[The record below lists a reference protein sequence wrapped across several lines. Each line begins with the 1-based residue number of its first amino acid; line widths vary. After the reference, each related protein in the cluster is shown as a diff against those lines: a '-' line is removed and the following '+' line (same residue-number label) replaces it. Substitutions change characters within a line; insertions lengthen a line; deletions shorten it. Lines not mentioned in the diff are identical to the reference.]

1 MKNWKQRRGRKGQA
15 IVEYIIII
23 AIVAVA
29 SLAVIGIFGDRIR
42 SLFQGTTEALGGEQK
57 DDTGSSR
64 DTLKNIDDVEF

>member
-1 MKNWKQRRGRKGQA
+1 MKRFRNRRGRGGQA

-42 SLFQGTTEALGGEQK
+42 SLFQGTTEALGGEKK
-57 DDTGSSR
+57 DETGSSQ
-64 DTLKNIDDVEF
+64 DTLKNIQDVDF